1 MPDFNTSC
9 VSKRKSAGYHARD
22 RRPVPDGQIAHERH
36 AKFARRVNL
45 SHGDGIAEHP
55 KSAPC
60 FRLSR
65 AHKRGVS
72 RSSRTLG
79 AGCDGRVGD
88 ARRAALMRTAKLCGP
103 DAPMLASSLRVNNP
117 QATVAKEPGHRGERR
132 ISRRT
137 IAQGRP
143 DCFGEPVVTTLVRFF
158 VCVRGC
164 GCNEHPAFPAPSL
177 FLGERSC
184 KARAHRA
191 ARRRRRVWNRL
202 GCLKIRSVT
211 IRCVRAR
218 RTSNCH
224 HP

>member
-1 MPDFNTSC
+1 MRKLPVVPLCRRPAALLNTPNQQHP
-9 VSKRKSAGYHARD
+9 SA
-22 RRPVPDGQIAHERH
+22 RPVPTRGAYRDRH
-36 AKFARRVNL
+36 
-45 SHGDGIAEHP
+45 
-55 KSAPC
+55 
-60 FRLSR
+60 
-65 AHKRGVS
+65 
-72 RSSRTLG
+72 
-79 AGCDGRVGD
+79 GRWVRD
-88 ARRAALMRTAKLCGP
+88 AMDASDAVDESAALRTAKLCGP

-143 DCFGEPVVTTLVRFF
+143 ECFGEPVVTTLVRFF
-158 VCVRGC
+158 CCVRGC
-164 GCNEHPAFPAPSL
+164 GCIEHPAFPAPSL